1 MNLIPSTAQRRR
13 WSEIVISTWDA
24 GLTYLQFL
32 MARGQADNPH
42 DDFSLA
48 SFLHGFRNLVILCFS
63 QYGPELQSISEF
75 NAGLLMSYFGSG
87 PYSTFHTYI
96 LGITKITSKR
106 TLWYLELVWFC
117 MYGIQ
122 FPTDPMMDQFL
133 SSVCLYVF
141 VGVICVS
148 GFCLHVCV
156 CVSGYMICVCLCVCV
171 CLCDA

>member
-106 TLWYLELVWFC
+106 TLWYLELIWFC

-133 SSVCLYVF
+133 SSVISMVAPTWCHGPIGGNPVW
-141 VGVICVS
+141 GDC
-148 GFCLHVCV
+148 
-156 CVSGYMICVCLCVCV
+156 
-171 CLCDA
+171 